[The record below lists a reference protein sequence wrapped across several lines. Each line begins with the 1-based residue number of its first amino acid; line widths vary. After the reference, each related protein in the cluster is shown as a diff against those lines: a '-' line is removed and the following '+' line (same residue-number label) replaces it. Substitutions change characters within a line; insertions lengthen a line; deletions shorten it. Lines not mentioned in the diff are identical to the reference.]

1 MLQPIIPVCIVWFL
15 IHSSFPTYKRMP
27 RIQQPVASVKLTN
40 VATVR
45 LTVDGHRFEIACY
58 KNKILDYRAG
68 LETDLSEVLQTDRI
82 FSNVV
87 KGEFASTADMNKA
100 FGKDATEEEIAVI
113 ILNKG
118 KSLQV
123 SEAER
128 TQLYESTLTQVATWL
143 ATNCFHKSTG
153 KPYTMSQVKQALTST
168 TFSVQPHKPIKQQYL
183 QALKHLQ
190 AADVPI
196 QRAAM
201 ELSWTYSSNDEEKVR
216 KLLKELNITP
226 SKEESNKL
234 ILTVDPSLY
243 RPLNQ
248 KAPSDSMIEVLR
260 QHVMDASTTGDLPVT
275 NDLNEVD
282 VASTPAQNKTSLE
295 IAPDDSSDDSSI
307 DVSYVHP
314 SSRSKKKKGK
324 KKQQR
329 KAERRQ
335 QQRAAAESS
344 DDSKEEPVRA
354 TPVVAQPVANEQSN
368 DETVK
373 TWKCNSCPGSSFV
386 SAAEHR
392 AHFKTDWHRFNQKLK
407 MKGASTVTEEEFR
420 SCDIDSF
427 FGDDLNN

>member
-1 MLQPIIPVCIVWFL
+1 
-15 IHSSFPTYKRMP
+15 MP

-45 LTVDGHRFEIACY
+45 LTINGQRFEIACY

-87 KGEFASTADMNKA
+87 KGEFASTADMKKA
-100 FGKDATEEEIAVI
+100 FGKDATEEEIALI

-128 TQLYESTLTQVATWL
+128 TQLYESTIAQVATWL
-143 ATNCFHKSTG
+143 ATNCFHKTTG
-153 KPYTMSQVKQALTST
+153 KPFTMSQVKQALTST
-168 TFSVQPHKPIKQQYL
+168 TYSVQPHKPIKQQYL

-190 AADVPI
+190 ASGIPI

-201 ELSWTYSSNDEEKVR
+201 ELSWTYSSSDEEKVR
-216 KLLKELNITP
+216 DILQELNITAR
-226 SKEESNKL
+226 KQESKL

-248 KAPSDSMIEVLR
+248 KAPPNSMIEVLR
-260 QHVMDASTTGDLPVT
+260 QHVMDAPTNIDISDTNTTT
-275 NDLNEVD
+275 N
-282 VASTPAQNKTSLE
+282 A
-295 IAPDDSSDDSSI
+295 DSSESALTQQEASEQAQVDSSANSDI
-307 DVSYVHP
+307 DESYIQP

-324 KKQQR
+324 KQQR
-329 KAERRQ
+329 KAERRRHQ
-335 QQRAAAESS
+335 QVAAQSS
-344 DDSKEEPVRA
+344 DDSEVEPVRA
-354 TPVVAQPVANEQSN
+354 VPKVTKAAVEHSI
-368 DETVK
+368 DDSLK
-373 TWKCNSCPGSSFV
+373 KWKCNSCPGSSFA
-386 SAAEHR
+386 SAADHR

-427 FGDDLNN
+427 FGDTFND